1 MSIEVTVRHTE
12 AMSDIQAYAEEKAR
26 ALIEEF
32 PGVEHVH
39 VILDVQKHLHIAEM
53 LVQARH
59 RTRLEAKEASD
70 NMRASIDSVADKT
83 EKQLRKVSEKV
94 TDHKSAMK
102 HFEAEKT
109 RRTEGAS

>member
-1 MSIEVTVRHTE
+1 MPIEVTIRHAE
-12 AMSDIQAYAEEKAR
+12 AMSDLQEYAESKAN
-26 ALIEEF
+26 ALVEEF

-59 RTRLEAKEASD
+59 RTRLEAKETSD
-70 NMRASIDSVADKT
+70 NMRASIDSAADKI
-83 EKQLRKVSEKV
+83 EKQLRKVREKI

-102 HFEAEKT
+102 HFEAERE
-109 RRTEGAS
+109 RRTEGAL